1 MVTSLLKK
9 YNGCIIIDF
18 HSFLDEMVKKLFNIA
33 NTSDI
38 CIGIDNTY
46 VNEKLI
52 NFIIEHLKNMA
63 IYLKLI
69 TLIKKP

>member
-18 HSFLDEMVKKLFNIA
+18 HSFLDEMVKKIFNIA

-38 CIGIDNTY
+38 CIDNTY